1 MAYAVSF
8 DQSKQTIHVKLS
20 TGGMMKA
27 SFGTVQYVNT
37 GKQGIDGTTFY
48 PSVEGE
54 DCTLSWTNDGDKPNP
69 APVNLRGKQGPQGA
83 PGSDA
88 AVVPLTNLELEKLLV

>member
-8 DQSKQTIHVKLS
+8 NQSKQTIHVKLS

-27 SFGTVQYVNT
+27 TFGTVQYVNT

-69 APVNLRGKQGPQGA
+69 PASKSARQAGA
-83 PGSDA
+83 AGRA
-88 AVVPLTNLELEKLLV
+88 RL